1 MSVATPN
8 RRTSLKI
15 DNAIAELEKVA
26 AFVDRFGADQQ
37 VSPSTLNDLNVCLDE
52 ILNNTIS
59 YGYDD
64 PGRHEIVITLHV
76 VDDWLTVEIQDDGR
90 AFDPTVAAAA
100 VPKELLQSRKVG
112 GLGIHFVRAL
122 MDEMEYR
129 RNGGLNM
136 LTLKKKLN
144 KGGSNGNG

>member
-8 RRTSLKI
+8 CHSSLTIGTTI
-15 DNAIAELEKVA
+15 DELEKVA

-37 VSPSTLNDLNVCLDE
+37 VPANTVNDLNVCLDE

-64 PGRHEIVITLHV
+64 QGHHDIVITLQLAG
-76 VDDWLTVEIQDDGR
+76 DCLTVEIRDDGR
-90 AFDPTVAAAA
+90 AFDPTGAAPAA
-100 VPKELLQSRKVG
+100 PKELLQSRKVG